1 MDSTE
6 ALVHHRWKSVGFDA
20 LLPEEQGYIAVWWL
34 AMEVN
39 NGGFDQYFRNSS
51 GDAAL
56 LALDTLGQ
64 SEANETRSLL
74 ANALSTFEPV
84 GGYAAD
90 REERLYLL
98 KKLPAN
104 AFDNLDSQ
112 FYEGQEPFMSKVLSL
127 VAKLHTHANV

>member
-1 MDSTE
+1 MV
-6 ALVHHRWKSVGFDA
+6 ACHGGQQR
-20 LLPEEQGYIAVWWL
+20 
-34 AMEVN
+34 
-39 NGGFDQYFRNSS
+39 GFDQYFRNSS

-90 REERLYLL
+90 REERFYLL